1 MKDDS
6 KKPEENTTRL
16 PTYRTVMVVVLIIL
30 ISGYT
35 VSVVTGYV
43 PAERRI
49 DVPTL
54 ALITFTIICIFLLMN
69 PGIFERLKIFEVSG
83 FKLEMLEKVK
93 EKQLEQENKLAD
105 IALTLPLLLPKVEQ
119 RHLLNLADGET
130 ADYKGSGAL
139 RAELRRLRTAGLIRS
154 HPDMNI
160 GHLEDGKIV
169 DLAKYVALEP
179 LGERWVK
186 RIREVEQAEA
196 QEEIEEPKAEK
207 EIERVVAPKKLKP
220 SGGPDN

>member
-6 KKPEENTTRL
+6 TKPEDNTVPLSRR
-16 PTYRTVMVVVLIIL
+16 RTVAVAILIIL
-30 ISGYT
+30 TTLYT
-35 VSVVTGYV
+35 ASVVAGYI

-54 ALITFTIICIFLLMN
+54 AVVTFAVICIFLLIN

-83 FKLEMLEKVK
+83 FKLEMEQVK

-119 RHLLNLADGET
+119 KHLLNLADGTT
-130 ADYKGSGAL
+130 ADYKGGSTL

-154 HPDMNI
+154 HPNMNI

-196 QEEIEEPKAEK
+196 QEAIFGAKSQKVTQEVE
-207 EIERVVAPKKLKP
+207 APRKVRP
-220 SGGPDN
+220 ST